1 MRIKQNTGLFL
12 FLMILLVTCVYGI
25 IYSRM
30 NYSDFG
36 FKSNI
41 DPFYFSFA
49 TMTSTGYGDLYPRTT
64 LSKLL
69 VMSQMTLVLAS
80 VWTFVQNV

>member
-1 MRIKQNTGLFL
+1 MRTKENAGLILFFL
-12 FLMILLVTCVYGI
+12 ILLVTCVYGI

-41 DPFYFSFA
+41 DPFYFSFT
-49 TMTSTGYGDLYPRTT
+49 TMTATGYGDFYPRTT
-64 LSKLL
+64 LSKVL
-69 VMSQMTLVLAS
+69 VMSQMTIVLAS
-80 VWTFVQNV
+80 VWTFIKN